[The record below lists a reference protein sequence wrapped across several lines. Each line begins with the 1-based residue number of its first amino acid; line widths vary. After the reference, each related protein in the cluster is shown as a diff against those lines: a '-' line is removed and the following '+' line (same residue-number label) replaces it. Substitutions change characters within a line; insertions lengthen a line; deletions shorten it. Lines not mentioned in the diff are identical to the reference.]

1 MLLVKSFSA
10 SFILLALLFAGS
22 VQVLAKTDDSSW
34 WQEGSASEGGDVAV
48 LRSPND
54 ERQYRYFQLDNKMKV
69 LLVSDS
75 KAEKSAASL
84 NVYVGSF
91 QNPVEREG
99 LAHFLE
105 HMLFLGTEKYP
116 EAGEYQAY
124 ISEHGGQHNAYT
136 SLEQTNYFFNVDSAY
151 LFDTLDRFAQF
162 FVAPRF
168 DAKYVDRER
177 HAVDSEYQ
185 LKIKDDSRREW
196 DVLSEL
202 LNPKHPLAKF
212 SVGNLEAL
220 VNDDERPIRPDLL
233 AFYQRYY
240 SANLMTLV
248 VLGSES
254 LDQLETAVKAR
265 FSAVVNHDTTVEISG
280 EALFA
285 RDLPLQVNVKPEKEK
300 RELSLLFPMPSA
312 RQYWRQG
319 PLSFLGHLLG
329 GESEGSFLAAMK
341 ARGLVESLSAGLAF
355 DSREGAAFAITI
367 GLTPQG
373 IVERQQVLDLFYQWL
388 SLTTEQGIEAWR
400 YDELTQLQH
409 SAFRFLEKSSASSY
423 AQGLSVALHD
433 YPPQE
438 VLRGH
443 FLFDDFDVALIK
455 KFASYLRPDNVLV
468 TWVAPELDVGDKV
481 SQRYSAPY
489 QIVAVKSDQS
499 SPLKTLAADLSLP
512 ARNDFLPAAFPLSG
526 KDGVLANP
534 VQLSLNSAK
543 KSAEAVAPDGST
555 RGLWYY
561 GDTQF
566 ASPRASFSARLAIPV
581 MSSCLVEAK
590 AELYIAL
597 VEDQLDAGLYA
608 VRLAGLDYGLSR
620 WSNGI
625 AISIAG
631 YADKQPVLLARVLE
645 VMAEPDWDITRFQR
659 VKEQLIR
666 EGRNSLKQWPIR
678 QVFAELDPLLRGT
691 CRVVDMAEQLGGV
704 SIDGMQAFSGSLFNK
719 GHALFY
725 VGGVLSE
732 QMFRGMAEN
741 TLSSLKLG
749 RGGDVKL
756 DYSVLKLKASEAAL
770 RQIPVEHSDSSA
782 VLYIQGSGDN
792 LRERAHVAL
801 LEGMMSAPF
810 YSDMRTEKK
819 LGYVVGSGLAH
830 RQRVPGLMFYI
841 QSPIASAE
849 KLRAEMGGFI
859 ANFEQVIQGM
869 SEEELERYRRSV
881 LVNIEETPKSLA
893 ELNAR
898 HWESLQLGF
907 DNFDFRLQ
915 LAKQVRAVS
924 RDSLLDAY
932 QRLLGEGN
940 RALWVTTLDDGAK
953 KAIAVG
959 IDHAQLKVLSKDSY
973 RYPQ

>member
-10 SFILLALLFAGS
+10 SFILLALLLAGS
-22 VQVLAKTDDSSW
+22 VQVLAKAGDSSW
-34 WQEGSASEGGDVAV
+34 WQEGGASESGDVAV

-69 LLVSDS
+69 LLVSDP

-168 DAKYVDRER
+168 DAEYVDRER

-212 SVGNLEAL
+212 SVGNLDTL
-220 VNDDERPIRPDLL
+220 INDDERPIRPDLL

-248 VLGSES
+248 VLGNES
-254 LDQLETAVKAR
+254 LEQLEAAVKSR
-265 FSAVVNHDTTVEISG
+265 FSAVLNHDTFVEVSG
-280 EALFA
+280 ESLFA
-285 RDLPLQVNVKPEKEK
+285 RDLPLQVNIKPEKEK

-312 RQYWRQG
+312 KQYWRQG
-319 PLSFLGHLLG
+319 PLLFLGHLLG

-341 ARGLVESLSAGLAF
+341 ARGLVEGLSAGPAF

-367 GLTPQG
+367 DLTPQG
-373 IVERQQVLDLFYQWL
+373 IVERQQVLELFYQWL
-388 SLTTEQGIEAWR
+388 TLATTQGIEAWR

-409 SAFRFLEKSSASSY
+409 SAFRFLDKSAASSY
-423 AQGLSVALHD
+423 VQGLSVALHD

-438 VLRGH
+438 VLRGN
-443 FLFDDFDVALIK
+443 FLYDDFDAALIK
-455 KFASYLRPDNVLV
+455 KFANYLRSDNVLV
-468 TWVAPELDVGDKV
+468 TWVAPELDVGDKA
-481 SQRYSAPY
+481 SRRYSAPY
-489 QIVAVKSDQS
+489 KIVDVESDQS
-499 SPLKTLAADLSLP
+499 SPIKTLVADLSLP

-526 KDGVLANP
+526 KDGVLMNP
-534 VQLSLNSAK
+534 VRLPLSSAE
-543 KSAEAVAPDGST
+543 KSAEAAAQDGST

-597 VEDQLDAGLYA
+597 VEDQLDASLYA
-608 VRLAGLDYGLSR
+608 ARLAGLNYGLSR

-645 VMAEPDWDITRFQR
+645 AMAEPDWDITRFQR

-691 CRVVDMAEQLGGV
+691 CRVVDMAAQLGDV
-704 SIDGMQAFSGSLFNK
+704 SVDKMQAFSGGLFDK

-749 RGGDVKL
+749 SGGDVKL
-756 DYSVLKLKASEAAL
+756 NYSVLKLRASQVAL

-782 VLYIQGSGDN
+782 VLYIQGGDDS

-830 RQRVPGLMFYI
+830 RQRLPGLMFYI
-841 QSPIASAE
+841 QSPVVSAE
-849 KLRAEMGGFI
+849 QLRTEIDGFI
-859 ANFEQVIQGM
+859 SGFEQVIGGM
-869 SEEELERYRRSV
+869 SDEELERHRRSV
-881 LVNIEETPKSLA
+881 LVNIEETPKSLT
-893 ELNAR
+893 ELSAR

-907 DNFDFRLQ
+907 DGFDFRPQ
-915 LAKQVRAVS
+915 LAEQVRAVS
-924 RDSLLDAY
+924 RESLIDAY
-932 QRLLGEGN
+932 QRLLGDDS
-940 RALWVTTLDDGAK
+940 RALWVTTRDGGDK
-953 KAIAVG
+953 KAVAVG
-959 IDHAQLKVLSKDSY
+959 IDGEQLKAMNKGDY
-973 RYPQ
+973 RYAQ

>member
-1 MLLVKSFSA
+1 MPLINAVRLFFVVTLVLFVSLAEAGAA
-10 SFILLALLFAGS
+10 SDQAN
-22 VQVLAKTDDSSW
+22 W
-34 WQEGSASEGGDVAV
+34 WQKGSADEGGDVAV

-69 LLVSDS
+69 LLVSDP

-91 QNPVEREG
+91 QNPIEREG

-168 DAKYVDRER
+168 DAEYVDRER

-212 SVGNLEAL
+212 SVGNLETL
-220 VNDDERPIRPDLL
+220 VNDEQRPIRPDLL

-248 VLGSES
+248 VLGNES
-254 LDQLETAVKAR
+254 LEQLEAAVKAR
-265 FSAVVNHDTTVEISG
+265 FSTVLNHDTTVEVSG
-280 EALFA
+280 ESLFA
-285 RDLPLQVNVKPEKEK
+285 RDLPLQVNIKPEKEK

-312 RQYWRQG
+312 KQYWRQG
-319 PLSFLGHLLG
+319 PLLFLGHLLG

-341 ARGLVESLSAGLAF
+341 ARGLVESLSAGPAF

-388 SLTTEQGIEAWR
+388 SLAAKQGVEAWR

-409 SAFRFLEKSSASSY
+409 SAFRFLDKSSASSY

-443 FLFDDFDVALIK
+443 FLFDDFDAALIK
-455 KFASYLRPDNVLV
+455 RFASYLRPDNALV

-481 SQRYSAPY
+481 SRRYSAPY
-489 QIVAVKSDQS
+489 QIVEVENDQS
-499 SPLKTLAADLSLP
+499 SSSKLLAGDLSLP
-512 ARNDFLPAAFPLSG
+512 GKNEFLPAAFPLSG
-526 KDGVLANP
+526 KGGVLANP
-534 VQLSLNSAK
+534 VRLPLKGTQEGD
-543 KSAEAVAPDGST
+543 EAVAQDGST

-561 GDTQF
+561 ADTQF

-581 MSSCLVEAK
+581 TSSCRTEAMT
-590 AELYIAL
+590 ELYIAL
-597 VEDQLDAGLYA
+597 VEDQLDAGLYPA
-608 VRLAGLDYGLSR
+608 RLGGLNYGLSR

-631 YADKQPVLLARVLE
+631 YADKQSVLLARVLE
-645 VMAEPDWDITRFQR
+645 VMADPDWDATRFQR
-659 VKEQLIR
+659 VSEQLIR

-678 QVFAELDPLLRGT
+678 RVFSELDPLLRGI
-691 CRVVDMAEQLGGV
+691 CRVVDMAEQLGDV
-704 SIDGMQAFSGSLFNK
+704 SIDEMKAFSGGLFNK

-732 QMFRGMAEN
+732 QVFKGMAEN

-749 RGGDVKL
+749 SGGDVKL
-756 DYSVLKLKASEAAL
+756 DYSVLKLKASGVAL

-782 VLYIQGSGDN
+782 VLYIQGGDDS

-810 YSDMRTEKK
+810 YSEMRTEKK

-830 RQRVPGLMFYI
+830 RQRVPGLMLYI
-841 QSPIASAE
+841 QSPIASVE
-849 KLRAEMGGFI
+849 KLRAEMNGFI
-859 ANFEQVIQGM
+859 ANFESVIQDM
-869 SEEELERYRRSV
+869 SEEALERYRRSV
-881 LVNIEETPKSLA
+881 LVNIEETPKNLA
-893 ELNAR
+893 EMNTR

-907 DNFDFRLQ
+907 DSFDFRPQ
-915 LAKQVRAVS
+915 LAEQVRAVS

-932 QRLLGEGN
+932 RRLLGADSG
-940 RALWVTTLDDGAK
+940 ALWVTTLGDGAEK
-953 KAIAVG
+953 TAAEG
-959 IDHAQLKVLSKDSY
+959 IDRVQLRSISKGSY

>member
-1 MLLVKSFSA
+1 MSLVSLPLVKVVRLFFVA
-10 SFILLALLFAGS
+10 SILLISALAQAQTQAEAGADKAPWWQAGS
-22 VQVLAKTDDSSW
+22 AN
-34 WQEGSASEGGDVAV
+34 EGGEVAV

-69 LLVSDS
+69 LLVSDA

-84 NVYVGSF
+84 NVHVGSF

-151 LFDTLDRFAQF
+151 LLDTLDRFAQF

-212 SVGNLEAL
+212 SVGNLQTL

-248 VLGSES
+248 VLGNES
-254 LDQLETAVKAR
+254 LDQLEAAVKTR
-265 FSAVVNHDTTVEISG
+265 FSAVVNRNTVVEESG
-280 EALFA
+280 EPLFA
-285 RDLPLQVNVKPEKEK
+285 DDLPMQVTITPEKEK

-312 RQYWRQG
+312 KAYWRQG
-319 PLSFLGHLLG
+319 PLLFLGHLLG
-329 GESEGSFLAAMK
+329 GESEGSFLAVMK
-341 ARGLVESLSAGLAF
+341 AQGLVESLSAGPAF

-373 IVERQQVLDLFYQWL
+373 ITERQQVLNLFYQWL

-409 SAFRFLEKSSASSY
+409 SAFRFLEKSAASSY
-423 AQGLSVALHD
+423 VQGLSVALQE

-443 FLFDDFDVALIK
+443 FLYDDFDAALIK
-455 KFASYLRPDNVLV
+455 KFASYLRPDNALV
-468 TWVAPELDVGDKV
+468 SWVAPELEPGDKA
-481 SQRYSAPY
+481 SRRYSAPY
-489 QIVAVKSDQS
+489 KVLAENEGASP
-499 SPLKTLAADLSLP
+499 SPLVDELSLP
-512 ARNDFLPAAFPLSG
+512 KSNVFLPTTFPLSDKG
-526 KDGVLANP
+526 GAQVNP
-534 VQLSLNSAK
+534 VRLPLEG
-543 KSAEAVAPDGST
+543 AENAE
-555 RGLWYY
+555 LWYY
-561 GDTQF
+561 ADTQF
-566 ASPRASFSARLAIPV
+566 ASPRASYSAQLAIPV
-581 MSSCLVEAK
+581 MSSCRVEAK

-597 VEDQLDAGLYA
+597 VEDQLDADLYA
-608 VRLAGLDYGLSR
+608 ARLAGLNYGLSR

-631 YADKQPVLLARVLE
+631 YADKQPVLLDRILK
-645 VMAEPDWDITRFQR
+645 VMAKPDWDKTRFQR
-659 VKEQLIR
+659 VREQSVR

-678 QVFAELDPLLRGT
+678 QVLAELDPLLRGN
-691 CRVVDMAEQLGGV
+691 CRVIGLAEQLETV
-704 SIDGMQAFSGSLFNK
+704 TMSEMKDFSAALFNK

-725 VGGVLSE
+725 AGGVLGAE
-732 QMFRGMAEN
+732 VAKEMASN
-741 TLSSLKLG
+741 TLNRLQLG
-749 RGGDVKL
+749 RSGDVEL
-756 DYSVLKLKASEAAL
+756 DYSVLKLKPAKEAAL
-770 RQIPVEHSDSSA
+770 RQIPVEHSDSSG
-782 VLYIQGSGDN
+782 VLYIQGDTDS
-792 LRERAHVAL
+792 LQERAQVAVL
-801 LEGMMSAPF
+801 DAMMSAPF

-819 LGYVVGSGLAH
+819 LGYVVGSRLAH

-841 QSPIASAE
+841 QSPVVSAQQ
-849 KLRAEMGGFI
+849 LRTEIDGFI
-859 ANFEQVIQGM
+859 AGFGKVIEGL
-869 SEEELERYRRSV
+869 SEKELERYHRSV

-898 HWESLQLGF
+898 YWESLQLGF
-907 DNFDFRLQ
+907 EGFDFRPQ
-915 LAKQVRAVS
+915 LAEQVRAVS
-924 RDSLLDAY
+924 KAGLLDAY
-932 QRLLGEGN
+932 QRLLAGSN
-940 RALWVTTLDDGAK
+940 RALWVTTLDDEDNKAAAK
-953 KAIAVG
+953 GVDHDKLKAASEG
-959 IDHAQLKVLSKDSY
+959 RY

>member
-1 MLLVKSFSA
+1 MSLINPVRLFFVA
-10 SFILLALLFAGS
+10 AILLFTALAQAQSQAG
-22 VQVLAKTDDSSW
+22 ADKARW
-34 WQEGSASEGGDVAV
+34 WQEGSASEGGEVAV

-54 ERQYRYFQLDNKMKV
+54 ERQYRYLTLDNKMKV
-69 LLVSDS
+69 LLVSDA

-91 QNPVEREG
+91 QNPIEREG

-151 LFDTLDRFAQF
+151 LLDTLDRFAQF

-202 LNPKHPLAKF
+202 LNSKHPLAKF
-212 SVGNLEAL
+212 SVGNLQTL
-220 VNDDERPIRPDLL
+220 VNDEERPIRPDLL

-248 VLGSES
+248 VLGNES
-254 LDQLETAVKAR
+254 LDQLEAAVKTR
-265 FSAVVNHDTTVEISG
+265 FSAVVNRNTVVEVSG
-280 EALFA
+280 EPLFA
-285 RDLPLQVNVKPEKEK
+285 GELPMQVAITPEKEK

-312 RQYWRQG
+312 KEYWRQG
-319 PLSFLGHLLG
+319 PLLFLGHLLG
-329 GESEGSFLAAMK
+329 GESEGSFLAVMK
-341 ARGLVESLSAGLAF
+341 AQGLVESLSAGPAF

-373 IVERQQVLDLFYQWL
+373 MAQRQQVLEFFYQWL
-388 SLTTEQGIEAWR
+388 TLATEQGIEAWR
-400 YDELTQLQH
+400 YDELTELQH
-409 SAFRFLEKSSASSY
+409 SAFRFLEKSAASSY
-423 AQGLSVALHD
+423 VQGLSVALQE

-443 FLFDDFDVALIK
+443 FLYDDFDAALIK
-455 KFASYLRPDNVLV
+455 KFAGYLRPDNALV
-468 TWVAPELDVGDKV
+468 SWVAPELALGNKV
-481 SQRYSAPY
+481 SRRYGAPY
-489 QIVAVKSDQS
+489 QLLAESENAS
-499 SPLKTLAADLSLP
+499 SSSMLGELSLP
-512 ARNDFLPAAFPLSG
+512 KANVFLPTTFPLSG
-526 KDGVLANP
+526 KSGAQVNP
-534 VQLSLNSAK
+534 VRLPLGG
-543 KSAEAVAPDGST
+543 AENAE
-555 RGLWYY
+555 LWYY
-561 GDTQF
+561 ADTQF
-566 ASPRASFSARLAIPV
+566 ASPRASYSARLAIPV
-581 MSSCLVEAK
+581 MSSCRSEAM

-608 VRLAGLDYGLSR
+608 ARLAGLNYGLSR

-631 YADKQPVLLARVLE
+631 YADKQPVLLDRMLK
-645 VMAEPDWDITRFQR
+645 VMAKPDWDETRFQR
-659 VKEQLIR
+659 VREQLVR

-678 QVFAELDPLLRGT
+678 QVLAELDPLLRGN
-691 CRVVDMAEQLGGV
+691 CRVIDMAEQLETFAIGDMKTFTG
-704 SIDGMQAFSGSLFNK
+704 ALFNK

-725 VGGVLSE
+725 AGGVLSPE
-732 QMFRGMAEN
+732 VAKGMASN
-741 TLSSLKLG
+741 TLERLQLG
-749 RGGDVKL
+749 KGGDVEL
-756 DYSVLKLKASEAAL
+756 AYSVLKLKSAKEAAL

-782 VLYIQGSGDN
+782 VLYIQGDADS
-792 LRERAHVAL
+792 LHERAQVAVL
-801 LEGMMSAPF
+801 DGMMSAPF

-819 LGYVVGSGLAH
+819 LGYVVGSRLAH

-841 QSPIASAE
+841 QSPVVSAQQ
-849 KLRAEMGGFI
+849 LRAEIDGFI
-859 ANFEQVIQGM
+859 ADFGKVIEGL
-869 SEEELERYRRSV
+869 SEEELERYRRAV

-893 ELNAR
+893 ELSAR

-907 DNFDFRLQ
+907 EDFDFRPQ
-915 LAKQVRAVS
+915 LAEQLRAVS
-924 RDSLLDAY
+924 RESLLDTY
-932 QRLLGEGN
+932 RRLLETDN
-940 RALWVTTLDDGAK
+940 RALWVTTLDDGDK
-953 KAIAVG
+953 KAVAEGV
-959 IDHAQLKVLSKDSY
+959 DHEGLKAASEGAY
-973 RYPQ
+973 RYSQ

>member
-1 MLLVKSFSA
+1 MPLINTVRLFFVVTLVLFVSLAEAGVA
-10 SFILLALLFAGS
+10 SDKA
-22 VQVLAKTDDSSW
+22 TW
-34 WQEGSASEGGDVAV
+34 WHEGSAGEGGDVAV

-54 ERQYRYFQLDNKMKV
+54 ERQYRYFQLDNKMQV
-69 LLVSDS
+69 LLVSDP

-91 QNPVEREG
+91 QNPAEREG

-168 DAKYVDRER
+168 DAEYVDRER

-202 LNPKHPLAKF
+202 INPKHPLAKF
-212 SVGNLEAL
+212 SVGNLDTL
-220 VNDDERPIRPDLL
+220 INDDERPIRRDLL

-248 VLGSES
+248 VLGNES
-254 LDQLETAVKAR
+254 LEQLEAAVKSR
-265 FSAVVNHDTTVEISG
+265 FSAVLNHDTSVEVSG
-280 EALFA
+280 ESLFA
-285 RDLPLQVNVKPEKEK
+285 RDLPLQVNIKPEKEK

-312 RQYWRQG
+312 KQYWRQG
-319 PLSFLGHLLG
+319 PLLFLGHLLG
-329 GESEGSFLAAMK
+329 GESEGSFLAVMK
-341 ARGLVESLSAGLAF
+341 ARGLVESLSAGPAF
-355 DSREGAAFAITI
+355 DTREGAAFSITI
-367 GLTPQG
+367 GLTPKG
-373 IVERQQVLDLFYQWL
+373 LVEQQQVLELFYQWL
-388 SLTTEQGIEAWR
+388 SLATTQGVEAWR

-409 SAFRFLEKSSASSY
+409 SAFRFLDKSAASSY
-423 AQGLSVALHD
+423 VQGLSVALHD

-438 VLRGH
+438 VLRGY
-443 FLFDDFDVALIK
+443 FLYDDFDAALIK

-468 TWVAPELDVGDKV
+468 TWVAPELDVGDKT
-481 SQRYSAPY
+481 SRRYSAPY
-489 QIVAVKSDQS
+489 KIVDVESDQVS
-499 SPLKTLAADLSLP
+499 LLKTLVADLSLP
-512 ARNDFLPAAFPLSG
+512 AKNDFLPASFPLSG
-526 KDGVLANP
+526 KDGVLENP
-534 VQLSLNSAK
+534 VRLPLNGAK
-543 KSAEAVAPDGST
+543 KSADAVAQDGST

-566 ASPRASFSARLAIPV
+566 ASPRAGFSARLAIPV
-581 MSSCLVEAK
+581 TSSCRSEAMT
-590 AELYIAL
+590 ELYIAL
-597 VEDQLDAGLYA
+597 VEDELDAGLYPA
-608 VRLAGLDYGLSR
+608 RLGGLNYGLSR

-645 VMAEPDWDITRFQR
+645 VMAGPDWNTTRFQR
-659 VKEQLIR
+659 VSEQLIR

-678 QVFAELDPLLRGT
+678 QVFSELDPLLRGT
-691 CRVVDMAEQLGGV
+691 CRVVDMAEQLTDV
-704 SIDGMQAFSGSLFNK
+704 SIDDMKAFSGDLFNK

-732 QMFRGMAEN
+732 QVFRGMAEN
-741 TLSSLKLG
+741 TLSSLNLG

-756 DYSVLKLKASEAAL
+756 NYSVLKLKASQVAL

-782 VLYIQGSGDN
+782 VLYIQGGDDS

-830 RQRVPGLMFYI
+830 RQRLPGLMFYI
-841 QSPIASAE
+841 QSPVVSAE
-849 KLRAEMGGFI
+849 QLRTEIDGFI
-859 ANFEQVIQGM
+859 SGFEQVIGDM
-869 SEEELERYRRSV
+869 SDEELERHRRSV
-881 LVNIEETPKSLA
+881 LVNIEETPKSLT
-893 ELNAR
+893 ELNAH

-907 DNFDFRLQ
+907 EGFDFRPQ
-915 LAKQVRAVS
+915 LAEQVRAVS
-924 RDSLLDAY
+924 RESLIDAY
-932 QRLLGEGN
+932 QRLLGGDS
-940 RALWVTTLDDGAK
+940 RVLWVTTHDDGDK
-953 KAIAVG
+953 KAVAVG
-959 IDHAQLKVLSKDSY
+959 VDREKLKASSKGDY
-973 RYPQ
+973 RYAQ

>member
-1 MLLVKSFSA
+1 MSFMKPFRSF
-10 SFILLALLFAGS
+10 FILLALIFVGS
-22 VQVLAKTDDSSW
+22 IQASEVDKAAW
-34 WQEGSASEGGDVAV
+34 WQEGSASEGGEVAV
-48 LRSPND
+48 RRSPND
-54 ERQYRYFQLDNKMKV
+54 EREYRYFQLDNKMKV
-69 LLVSDS
+69 LLVSDV

-84 NVYVGSF
+84 NVHVGSF

-136 SLEQTNYFFNVDSAY
+136 SLEQTNYFFNVDSSY
-151 LFDTLDRFAQF
+151 LLDTLDRFAQF

-212 SVGNLEAL
+212 SVGNLETL
-220 VNDDERPIRPDLL
+220 VNDDKRPIRPDLL

-248 VLGSES
+248 VLGNES
-254 LDQLETAVKAR
+254 LDQLEAAVKSR
-265 FSAVVNHDTTVEISG
+265 FGAVINHNTLVEASG
-280 EALFA
+280 EPLFA
-285 RDLPLQVNVKPEKEK
+285 GNLPLQVAITPEKEK

-312 RQYWRQG
+312 KEYWRQG

-329 GESEGSFLAAMK
+329 GESAGSFLAVMK
-341 ARGLVESLSAGLAF
+341 AQGLVDSLSAGPAF

-373 IVERQQVLDLFYQWL
+373 LAERDQVLMLFYQWL
-388 SLTTEQGIEAWR
+388 TLTTTQGIDAWR

-409 SAFRFLEKSSASSY
+409 SAFRFLEKSAASSY
-423 AQGLSVALHD
+423 VQGLSVALHD

-443 FLFDDFDVALIK
+443 FLYDDFDAALIK
-455 KFASYLRPDNVLV
+455 QFAGYLRPDNALV
-468 TWVAPELDVGDKV
+468 TWVAPELNANGKV
-481 SQRYSAPY
+481 SSRYDAPY
-489 QIVAVKSDQS
+489 Q
-499 SPLKTLAADLSLP
+499 LLAASNLPKSSALNDDLSLP
-512 ARNDFLPAAFPLSG
+512 EANVFLPAAFPLSG
-526 KDGVLANP
+526 KNSEELNP
-534 VQLSLNSAK
+534 VRLSLKGEQGKGGQGGAEK
-543 KSAEAVAPDGST
+543 KAQ
-555 RGLWYY
+555 LWYY
-561 GDTQF
+561 ADNQF

-581 MSSCLVEAK
+581 ISSCLLEAK
-590 AELYIAL
+590 TELYIAL

-608 VRLAGLDYGLSR
+608 ARLAGLNYGLSR

-625 AISIAG
+625 VISIAG
-631 YADKQPVLLARVLE
+631 YADKQPVLLERVLE
-645 VMAEPDWDITRFQR
+645 VMAEPDWDKTRFQR

-678 QVFAELDPLLRGT
+678 RVFAELDPLLRGN
-691 CRVVDMAEQLGGV
+691 CRVIELAEQLDSV
-704 SIDGMQAFSGSLFNK
+704 AIDDIKAFAGSLFNK

-725 VGGVLSE
+725 AGGVLGQEISKE
-732 QMFRGMAEN
+732 MAST
-741 TLSSLKLG
+741 TLSHLQLG
-749 RGGDVKL
+749 SGGDVEL
-756 DYSVLKLKASEAAL
+756 DYSVLKLKPEKQALL
-770 RQIPVEHSDSSA
+770 RQIPVEHSDSSG
-782 VLYIQGSGDN
+782 VLYIQGGDDS
-792 LRERAHVAL
+792 LRERAQVAVL
-801 LEGMMSAPF
+801 DGMMSAPF
-810 YSDMRTEKK
+810 YSEMRTEKK
-819 LGYVVGSGLAH
+819 LGYVVGSRLAH

-841 QSPIASAE
+841 QSPVVSAE
-849 KLRAEMGGFI
+849 QLRTEINDFI
-859 ANFEQVIQGM
+859 SGFEQVVKDV
-869 SEEELERYRRSV
+869 SKEELERYRRSV

-893 ELNAR
+893 ELSAR

-907 DNFDFRLQ
+907 DGFDFRPK
-915 LAKQVRAVS
+915 LAEQVRAVS
-924 RDSLLDAY
+924 KESLLDAY
-932 QRLLGEGN
+932 RRLLGGSS
-940 RALWVTTLDDGAK
+940 RALWVTTLDDNTK
-953 KAIAVG
+953 KAVAAGV
-959 IDHAQLKVLSKDSY
+959 DRKQLKAASGGSY
-973 RYPQ
+973 RYSQ

>member
-1 MLLVKSFSA
+1 MRVIKFKRLFLVAAVLLFSA
-10 SFILLALLFAGS
+10 VAQARSEADE
-22 VQVLAKTDDSSW
+22 TSW
-34 WQEGSASEGGDVAV
+34 WQAGSPKEGGAVAV
-48 LRSPND
+48 LRSPGD
-54 ERQYRYFQLDNKMKV
+54 ERQYRYLQLDNKMKV
-69 LLVSDS
+69 LLVSDA

-151 LFDTLDRFAQF
+151 LLDTLDRFAQF

-196 DVLSEL
+196 DVMSEL

-212 SVGNLEAL
+212 SVGNLETL

-233 AFYQRYY
+233 AFYQRFY

-248 VLGSES
+248 VLGNES
-254 LDQLETAVKAR
+254 LDQLEAAVKTR
-265 FSAVVNHDTTVEISG
+265 FSGVVNHNTRVEASG
-280 EALFA
+280 EPLFA
-285 RDLPLQVNVKPEKEK
+285 GALPLQVAITPEKEK
-300 RELSLLFPMPSA
+300 RELSLLFPLPSVK
-312 RQYWRQG
+312 QYWRQG
-319 PLSFLGHLLG
+319 PLLFLGHLLG

-341 ARGLVESLSAGLAF
+341 ARGLVESLTAGPAF
-355 DSREGAAFAITI
+355 DSREGGAFAISI

-373 IVERQQVLDLFYQWL
+373 VAARKEVLDVFYQWL
-388 SLTTEQGIEAWR
+388 TLTTEQGIEAWR
-400 YDELTQLQH
+400 YDELTELQH

-423 AQGLSVALHD
+423 VQALSVALHD

-443 FLFDDFDVALIK
+443 FLYDDFDAALIK
-455 KFASYLRPDNVLV
+455 KFAGYLRPDNALV
-468 TWVAPELDVGDKV
+468 TWVAPELVVGDTV
-481 SQRYSAPY
+481 SARYSAPY
-489 QIVAVKSDQS
+489 QR
-499 SPLKTLAADLSLP
+499 LAANTGTTSSSVAGDLSLP
-512 ARNDFLPAAFPLSG
+512 GANVFLPAAFPLSG
-526 KDGVLANP
+526 KDGEPAKPLRLP
-534 VQLSLNSAK
+534 VKGTETSA
-543 KSAEAVAPDGST
+543 D
-555 RGLWYY
+555 LWYY
-561 GDTQF
+561 ADNQF
-566 ASPRASFSARLAIPV
+566 ASPRASFSARLATPLV
-581 MSSCLVEAK
+581 SSCLEQAQ
-590 AELYIAL
+590 AELYTAL

-608 VRLAGLDYGLSR
+608 ARIAGLNYSLSR
-620 WSNGI
+620 WDNGI

-631 YADKQPVLLARVLE
+631 YADKQAVLLDRVLD
-645 VMAEPDWDITRFQR
+645 VMATPDWDATRFQR
-659 VKEQLIR
+659 VSEQLIR

-678 QVFAELDPLLRGT
+678 QVFAELDPLLRGN
-691 CRVVDMAEQLGGV
+691 CRAIDMAEQLEAV
-704 SIDGMQAFSGSLFNK
+704 SIGDMQSFAGHLFNK

-725 VGGVLSE
+725 AGGVLSGE
-732 QMFRGMAEN
+732 TAQGMAAN
-741 TLSSLKLG
+741 TLSRLQLG
-749 RGGDVKL
+749 RDGDVKL
-756 DYSVLKLKASEAAL
+756 DYSILKLQPAKETPL

-782 VLYIQGSGDN
+782 VLYVQGDDDS

-801 LEGMMSAPF
+801 LDGMLSAPF

-841 QSPIASAE
+841 QSPVASAE
-849 KLRAEMGGFI
+849 ALRAEMTDFI
-859 ANFEQVIQGM
+859 ADFVKVLEAM
-869 SEEELERYRRSV
+869 SEEELARYQRSA
-881 LVNIEETPKSLA
+881 LVNIEEKPKSLA

-898 HWESLQLGF
+898 YWESLSLGF
-907 DNFDFRLQ
+907 EGFDFRPL
-915 LAKQVRAVS
+915 LAEQVRAVS
-924 RDSLLDAY
+924 RASLFDAY
-932 QRLLGEGN
+932 QRLLGQSS
-940 RALWVTTLDDGAK
+940 RALWVTTLDDSTK
-953 KAIAVG
+953 KAIAEGV
-959 IDHAQLKVLSKDSY
+959 DYEKLKANSEGTY
-973 RYPQ
+973 RYAQ

>member
-1 MLLVKSFSA
+1 MPRIKTVRLFFVA
-10 SFILLALLFAGS
+10 AILLISTLAQAQAGPDK
-22 VQVLAKTDDSSW
+22 APW
-34 WQEGSASEGGDVAV
+34 WQAGSASEGGEVAV

-69 LLVSDS
+69 LLVSDAR
-75 KAEKSAASL
+75 AEKSAASL

-91 QNPVEREG
+91 QNPIEREG

-105 HMLFLGTEKYP
+105 HMLFLGTDKYP

-151 LFDTLDRFAQF
+151 LLDTLDRFAQF

-212 SVGNLEAL
+212 SVGNLQTL

-248 VLGSES
+248 VLGNES
-254 LDQLETAVKAR
+254 LDQLEAAVKTR
-265 FSAVVNHDTTVEISG
+265 FSAVVNRNTVVEVSG
-280 EALFA
+280 EPLFA
-285 RDLPLQVNVKPEKEK
+285 GDLPLQVAITPEKEK
-300 RELSLLFPMPSA
+300 RELNLLFPMPSA
-312 RQYWRQG
+312 KAYWRQG
-319 PLSFLGHLLG
+319 PLTFLGHLLG
-329 GESEGSFLAAMK
+329 GESEGSFLAVMK
-341 ARGLVESLSAGLAF
+341 AQGLVESLSAGPAF

-373 IVERQQVLDLFYQWL
+373 LAQRQQVLDLFYQWL
-388 SLTTEQGIEAWR
+388 RLTTEQGIEAWR
-400 YDELTQLQH
+400 YDELTELQH
-409 SAFRFLEKSSASSY
+409 SAFRFLDKSAASSY
-423 AQGLSVALHD
+423 VQGLSVALRE

-443 FLFDDFDVALIK
+443 FLYDDFDAALIK
-455 KFASYLRPDNVLV
+455 KFAGYLRPDNALV
-468 TWVAPELDVGDKV
+468 SWVAPELEPGDKA
-481 SQRYSAPY
+481 SRRYSAPY
-489 QIVAVKSDQS
+489 KVLPGGESTSS
-499 SPLKTLAADLSLP
+499 SPLVGELSLP
-512 ARNDFLPAAFPLSG
+512 QANIFLPARYPLSG
-526 KDGVLANP
+526 KGGEQVKP
-534 VQLSLNSAK
+534 VRLPLEGADN
-543 KSAEAVAPDGST
+543 AE
-555 RGLWYY
+555 LWYY
-561 GDTQF
+561 ADTQF
-566 ASPRASFSARLAIPV
+566 ASPRASYSAQLAIPV
-581 MSSCLVEAK
+581 MSSCRSEAM

-608 VRLAGLDYGLSR
+608 ARLAGLNYGLAR

-631 YADKQPVLLARVLE
+631 YADKQPVLLDRMLK
-645 VMAEPDWDITRFQR
+645 VMARPDWDETRFQR
-659 VKEQLIR
+659 VREQLVR

-678 QVFAELDPLLRGT
+678 QVLAELDPLLRGN
-691 CRVVDMAEQLGGV
+691 CRVVDMAEELETVAIG
-704 SIDGMQAFSGSLFNK
+704 DMKTFSGVLFNK

-725 VGGVLSE
+725 AGGVLSAE
-732 QMFRGMAEN
+732 VAKEMASN
-741 TLSSLKLG
+741 TLNRLKLG
-749 RGGDVKL
+749 RGGDVEL
-756 DYSVLKLKASEAAL
+756 DYSVLKLKPAKATAL
-770 RQIPVEHSDSSA
+770 RQIPVEHNDSSA
-782 VLYIQGSGDN
+782 VLYIQGDTDS
-792 LRERAHVAL
+792 LHERAQIAVL
-801 LEGMMSAPF
+801 DGMMSAPF
-810 YSDMRTEKK
+810 YSELRTEKK
-819 LGYVVGSGLAH
+819 LGYVVGSRLAH

-841 QSPIASAE
+841 QSPVVSAQQ
-849 KLRAEMGGFI
+849 LRAEIDGFI
-859 ANFEQVIQGM
+859 ADFGKVIEAL

-893 ELNAR
+893 ELSAR
-898 HWESLQLGF
+898 HWESLQLDF
-907 DNFDFRLQ
+907 EHFDFRIQ
-915 LAKQVRAVS
+915 LAEQVRAVS
-924 RDSLLDAY
+924 KASLLDTY
-932 QRLLGEGN
+932 QRLLAASN
-940 RALWVTTLDDGAK
+940 RALWVTTLDDGDK
-953 KAIAVG
+953 KAVAVG
-959 IDHAQLKVLSKDSY
+959 VDYEKLKTASEGLY